1 MANIYHGWR
10 LRLLTAA
17 LLLLTLTA
25 AALFLDRR
33 FPIDLSRVKTS
44 DVVAD
49 ASGEMLRPFITP
61 DGMWRLAATGEAIDP
76 LYLTMLVAYEDQRFA
91 WHPGIDPL
99 SLLRAVGQLATNGR
113 VVSGASTLTMQVARL
128 LEPRPRT
135 IGAKL
140 IEMARAV
147 QLEARL
153 SKAEIL
159 GLYLTLAP
167 FGGNLEGVRAASL
180 AWFGK
185 EPRQLSPAQAALL
198 VVLPQRPSA
207 LRPDRHP
214 EAAKLARDK
223 VLDRMVSLG
232 VLAADKGTE
241 AKLDPLPLRRRAF
254 PQLAP
259 HLAERLRQPGELR
272 STVQAKL
279 QRRLERFLSTLTIDE
294 DSSVAVLVVDNAS
307 RSVRAYVGALDFL
320 DGKRFGA
327 VDMVRAVRSPGSTLK
342 PMAYAMAFDAGI
354 LHPETV
360 LLDAPTSFSGYAPT
374 NFSEAFAGDVT
385 AREALQ
391 MSLNVPAVA
400 VLERIG
406 PIRFAARLRD
416 AGVELRLPKESD
428 VPGLPVILGGAGVTL
443 EELATLYVAF
453 ANQGVAGPLR
463 LRPEAASPPRRV
475 LGDAAVWQVEDILA
489 NAPPPPERSGAQGR
503 VDRRRISF
511 KTGTSYGFRDA
522 WAVGWDSLH
531 TVAVWVGR
539 PDGTPSPTRYG
550 RNSAA
555 PLLFDV
561 FGLLQAPPPQLA
573 RTTPPAG
580 VSLTVPTAL
589 QRWQRPDGPAIVFPP
604 DGAVLDL
611 ASARDGLQLVA
622 KGGAGALVWLVNDRP
637 LEVDPWQSRQT
648 WWTPDGPGA
657 SRITVKDGDGRFST
671 VEVWLR

>member
-1 MANIYHGWR
+1 
-10 LRLLTAA
+10 LLA
-17 LLLLTLTA
+17 LLLLLATVL
-25 AALFLDRR
+25 LLDRL
-33 FPIDLSRVKTS
+33 FPPDLSRVQTS

-49 ASGEMLRPFITP
+49 ASGEMLRPFLTP
-61 DGMWRLAATGEAIDP
+61 DGMWRMAASRETVDP
-76 LYLTMLVAYEDQRFA
+76 TYLDMLLAYEDQRFA
-91 WHPGIDPL
+91 WHPGVDPL
-99 SLLRAVGQLATNGR
+99 SLLRAVGQLVVNGR

-135 IGAKL
+135 VTAKL
-140 IEMARAV
+140 IEMARAL

-153 SKAEIL
+153 GKKQIL
-159 GLYLTLAP
+159 NLYLTLAP
-167 FGGNLEGVRAASL
+167 FGGNVEGVRAASL

-198 VVLPQRPSA
+198 VVLPQRPSE
-207 LRPDRHP
+207 LRPDRHAL
-214 EAAKLARDK
+214 AAKAARDK
-223 VLDRMVSLG
+223 VLERMAGLG
-232 VLAADKGTE
+232 VLPAEKAAE
-241 AKLDPLPLRRRAF
+241 ALNDPIPLQRRPF

-272 STVQAKL
+272 SAVQAKL
-279 QRRLERFLSTLTIDE
+279 QRRLERFLSTLALDQ

-307 RSVRAYVGALDFL
+307 RNVRAYVGALDYL

-327 VDMVRAVRSPGSTLK
+327 VDLVRAVRSPGSTLK

-360 LLDAPTSFSGYAPT
+360 LLDAPTSFGGYSPT

-400 VLERIG
+400 VLDRVG

-416 AGVELRLPKESD
+416 AGVTLRLPKESD

-443 EELATLYVAF
+443 EELATLYTAL
-453 ANQGVAGPLR
+453 ANKGVAGPLR
-463 LRPEAASPPRRV
+463 LRPDDPSPGRRV
-475 LGDAAVWQVEDILA
+475 LGEAAVWQVEDILA

-503 VDRRRISF
+503 VDRRRIAF

-561 FGLLQAPPPQLA
+561 FGLLPAPPPQVA
-573 RTTPPAG
+573 HSAPPAG
-580 VSLTVPTAL
+580 VTLAAPPAL
-589 QRWQRPDGPAIVFPP
+589 ARWQRPDGPSIVFPP

-622 KGGAGALVWLVNDRP
+622 KGGVGGLAWLVNGQP
-637 LEVDPWQSRQT
+637 LETDAWQSRQT

-657 SRITVKDGDGRFST
+657 SRITVKDAEGRFAT

>member
-1 MANIYHGWR
+1 MANTDR
-10 LRLLTAA
+10 LRLLA

-25 AALFLDRR
+25 TALLLDRR

-91 WHPGIDPL
+91 WHPGVDPL

-135 IGAKL
+135 MGAKL

-198 VVLPQRPSA
+198 VVLPQRPST

-279 QRRLERFLSTLTIDE
+279 QRRLERFLSTLAIDE
-294 DSSVAVLVVDNAS
+294 DSSVAVLVVDNVS
-307 RSVRAYVGALDFL
+307 RGVRAYVGALDFL

-327 VDMVRAVRSPGSTLK
+327 IDMVRSVRAPGSTLT
-342 PMAYAMAFDAGI
+342 PMAYAMAFDAGL

-503 VDRRRISF
+503 VDRRRIAF

-555 PLLFDV
+555 PLLLDV
-561 FGLLQAPPPQLA
+561 LGLLQAPPPQQA
-573 RTTPPAG
+573 RTTPPPR

-637 LEVDPWQSRQT
+637 LEVDPWQSRQA